1 MSQTKYFRSALHPIK
16 QMTNNLEQA
25 LKTGFIDKQ
34 FSSDERL
41 QPRLLLN
48 DKHIGTKVLGP
59 FLEALDTCDEFWFS
73 VAFVT
78 RGGLACIHNK
88 LIELAARGVNG
99 KILVSQY
106 LNFTEP
112 EALRLLHGFHNIET
126 RFIRDHRF
134 HGKGYIFKNSEQY
147 ELIIGSSNLTSGALC
162 ENAELNIKLTSADS
176 GGLIEETINSFGKF
190 FEMADPLTPN
200 LISSY
205 EDTYKTHRLDHSQF
219 YSQKQLLGLSGD
231 HVIFEPNAMQ
241 TEALAQLDSLRKQ
254 GANKSLVISA
264 TGTGKTLLAAFD
276 VKAFQA
282 KKLLF
287 VVHRG
292 TIARKAMESFK
303 LIFGPDKTMGLFTG
317 GFHEREADFV
327 FCTVQTINNEEHLHR
342 FDHQEFDYII
352 IDETHRAGAKTY
364 RKVLDYFKPQ
374 FLLGMTATP
383 ERMDGFDIFPLFD
396 HNIAY
401 EIRLQSAM
409 DEGLLSPFH
418 YFGVTDIS
426 IGGNPLDEKSDF
438 NLLVAPERV
447 DRIIEI
453 AQQYGCDSG
462 DIRGLVFC
470 SRVDEADEL
479 SRLFGLRGYRTVS
492 LSGKNSQ
499 TERLQAINRLEIDDD
514 YQKVDYIFS
523 VDVFN
528 EGVDIPRVNQI
539 IMLRPTQSA
548 TIFVQQLGRGLR
560 NTSGKDYLTVIDFI
574 GNYQNNYM
582 IPIALYGDSSH
593 NKDTLRKCLAAGSSL
608 IPGSSTVNF
617 DEIARE
623 KIFDSINSANL
634 NRKRDLGHDYQSLKN
649 RLGRVPMM
657 VDYLSSHSRDP
668 HSFVEYSKSYLNF
681 VNLMEDNVVGDL
693 PIHVSQLLEYF
704 SRYVNDGK
712 RIEESLL
719 LSFLFEH
726 NSVSTDEFNVELN
739 SKYGYELNEVSLDSV
754 IRNINLNFMTERSA
768 GNNVPIGRLH
778 GYEIATRKEQIISRG
793 KSLSDSLTYEIFREF
808 VGDNIQYSL
817 DTYDKKFK
825 ISDYCRGFLRYQ
837 KYSRKDVF
845 RILNW
850 QVNPNPQNVGGYIL
864 SPDKSNC
871 PIFVTYQKNDK
882 ISESIN
888 YPDQFQTPSLLTYMS
903 KNRRTLKSPD
913 VLAMQ
918 NQSTSDIRLPLFV
931 KKSDDEGKEF
941 YFIGDLRAIES
952 SFIQQ
957 VMKDDDGKDV
967 SVVKMDFTIDVPVK
981 QDLYTYLNS

>member
-1 MSQTKYFRSALHPIK
+1 ML
-16 QMTNNLEQA
+16 NNLEQA

-34 FSSDERL
+34 FPSDERL

-48 DKHIGTKVLGP
+48 DKRTGTKVLSTL
-59 FLEALDTCDEFWFS
+59 LEALGTCDEFWFS

-78 RGGLACIHNK
+78 RSGLACIHNR
-88 LIELAARGVNG
+88 LIELEAKGVRG

-112 EALRLLHGFHNIET
+112 EALRLLHGFQNIET
-126 RFIRDHRF
+126 RFIQDHRF
-134 HGKGYIFKNSEQY
+134 HGKGYIFKNSDQY
-147 ELIIGSSNLTSGALC
+147 ELIIGSSNLTSSALC
-162 ENAELNIKLTSADS
+162 ENAELNIKLTSSDNS
-176 GGLIEETINSFGKF
+176 GLIHETLNSFAQF
-190 FEMADPLTPN
+190 FEMAHPLTPD

-205 EDTYKTHRLDHSQF
+205 EDTYEAHRLNHPQL
-219 YSQKQLLGLSGD
+219 YSEKLLPGLSNNQ
-231 HVIFEPNAMQ
+231 VIFKPNAMQ
-241 TEALAQLDSLRKQ
+241 VEALETLDSLRKQ
-254 GANKSLVISA
+254 GAKKSLVISA

-303 LIFGPDKTMGLFTG
+303 FIFGSDRTMGLYTG
-317 GFHEREADFV
+317 GLHELDADFV
-327 FCTVQTINNEEHLHR
+327 FCTVQTINNERHLNQ
-342 FDHQEFDYII
+342 FGKQEFDYII

-364 RKVLDYFKPQ
+364 RKVLDYFEPR

-396 HNIAY
+396 HNIAH
-401 EIRLQSAM
+401 EIRLKSAM
-409 DEGLLSPFH
+409 DQGLVSPFH

-426 IGGNPLDEKSDF
+426 IGGNPLDENSDF
-438 NLLVAPERV
+438 NLLIAPERV

-453 AQQYGCDSG
+453 AEQYGCDSG
-462 DIRGLVFC
+462 VIRGLVFC
-470 SRVDEADEL
+470 SRVDEANEL
-479 SRLFGLRGYRTVS
+479 SRLFELRGYRAIS
-492 LSGKNSQ
+492 LSGTNSE
-499 TERLQAINRLEIDDD
+499 TERLQAITNLESTDDS
-514 YQKVDYIFS
+514 QKIDYIFT

-560 NTSGKDYLTVIDFI
+560 NTAGKDYLTVIDFI

-582 IPIALYGDSSH
+582 IPIALYGDSSYS
-593 NKDTLRKCLAAGSSL
+593 KDTLRKFVAAGSSL

-617 DEIARE
+617 DEIAQE
-623 KIFDSINSANL
+623 KIFESIDSANL
-634 NRKRDLGHDYQSLKN
+634 NRKKDLSHDYQSLKS

-657 VDYLSSHSRDP
+657 LDYLSSNSRDP
-668 HSFVEYSKSYLNF
+668 YSFVDYSKSYLNF
-681 VNLMEDNVVGDL
+681 VNIMENNVTSDF
-693 PIHVSQLLEYF
+693 PIQTSKLLEYF
-704 SRYVNDGK
+704 SRLVNDGK

-719 LSFLFEH
+719 LSLLVKH
-726 NSVSTDEFNVELN
+726 SSVSTGEFNSELN
-739 SKYGYELNEVSLDSV
+739 SKYGFELDEISLDSV
-754 IRNINLNFMTERSA
+754 VRNIGLNFVTERSG

-778 GYEIATRKEQIISRG
+778 GYEIADRKERIISRG
-793 KSLSDSLTYEIFREF
+793 KSLTDSLSYERFKEF
-808 VGDNIQYSL
+808 LVDNIQYSL
-817 DTYDKKFK
+817 DTYKNKFN
-825 ISDYCRGFLRYQ
+825 ISDYVGGFLRYQ

-850 QVNPNPQNVGGYIL
+850 PENPNPQNVGGYFR

-871 PIFVTYQKNDK
+871 PIFVTYQKNED

-888 YPDQFQTPSLLTYMS
+888 YGDEFQTPSRLTYMS
-903 KNRRTLKSPD
+903 KNRRTLESPD
-913 VLAMQ
+913 VLAFQ
-918 NQSTSDIRLPLFV
+918 NQSNSGIRLPLFV

-941 YFIGDLRAIES
+941 YFTGDLRVIEN
-952 SFIQQ
+952 SFIAQS
-957 VMKDDDGKDV
+957 MKDDDGNDV
-967 SVVKMDFTIDVPVK
+967 SVVKMEFNTDVAVK
-981 QDLYTYLNS
+981 QDLYTYLTS